1 MPSLGMLA
9 GVRSSDTA
17 HEEHRLR
24 RDRPRTA
31 FKPIH
36 AATAVL
42 ILATML
48 CASLTMLVQQAI
60 RYERVLTDAQTSSV
74 ASGSSDSSSRTGIG
88 DGTDTSAGD
97 DTRSDSRS
105 SDSGFGVQNDDVDG
119 TTTNGDDAE
128 QSGGETSTDSSAAEP
143 AQPVPTDDGRID
155 LNTATSEE
163 LQTVKGIGP
172 VTAERI
178 LAHRKAIG
186 RFTSVDQLLDVK
198 GIGTKTL
205 AKIRDEVAVR

>member
-1 MPSLGMLA
+1 
-9 GVRSSDTA
+9 
-17 HEEHRLR
+17 
-24 RDRPRTA
+24 
-31 FKPIH
+31 
-36 AATAVL
+36 
-42 ILATML
+42 ML